1 MKLSHVVV
9 GGAFVTALLSPSIAE
24 AGVRLGLGGD
34 YWEDRTGLFGITLTA
49 EGSVTRV
56 LKIGGRFGALATT
69 TPNDFGVPV
78 DLSIRANLA
87 SGRMYVEGLAGP
99 WILFDPVDPIRAHAA
114 FGFGIAGSG
123 VQLGLEVGYLTPAP
137 IAGLRVAFSI

>member
-9 GGAFVTALLSPSIAE
+9 GGAFAAALFAPSVAQ

-34 YWEDRTGLFGITLTA
+34 YWVDRTGLFGVTLTA
-49 EGSVTRV
+49 EGSVTHAI
-56 LKIGGRFGALATT
+56 KIGGRFGALATT

-87 SGRMYVEGLAGP
+87 RGRMYVEGLAGP
-99 WILFDPVDPIRAHAA
+99 WVLFNNDDPIRAHAA

-123 VQLGLEVGYLTPAP
+123 VQVGLEVGYLTPAP